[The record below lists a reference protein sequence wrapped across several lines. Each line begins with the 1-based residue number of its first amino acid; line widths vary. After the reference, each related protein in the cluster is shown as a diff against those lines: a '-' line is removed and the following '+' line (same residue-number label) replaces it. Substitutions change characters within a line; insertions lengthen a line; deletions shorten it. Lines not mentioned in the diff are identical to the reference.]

1 MLRKFCETF
10 AKVAVF
16 MCERKKRKL
25 RLHETKVCPPPTR
38 TNIHALV
45 RTQTL
50 KALLDAGAKPDEE
63 KNAVSVVLVR
73 VRFGIRLEVRYG
85 CASGWV

>member
-25 RLHETKVCPPPTR
+25 RLHETKVCHPPSER
-38 TNIHALV
+38 EIAISLDYIALARRSPGPLPPV
-45 RTQTL
+45 
-50 KALLDAGAKPDEE
+50 
-63 KNAVSVVLVR
+63 
-73 VRFGIRLEVRYG
+73 
-85 CASGWV
+85 